1 MGSSQSKG
9 PQVAANR
16 GMHIGNAPSEG
27 VVPHINLAQKF
38 LWYPP
43 GITKTVS
50 QQISK
55 HLPTAAAFSG
65 GHFLGGHIRV
75 DNLPYTKFLPGYT
88 ESLSLTCDPG

>member
-9 PQVAANR
+9 PQVAAKR
-16 GMHIGNAPSEG
+16 GMHIGYAQSEG

-55 HLPTAAAFSG
+55 HPLQLPFQVDIFSEAI
-65 GHFLGGHIRV
+65 L
-75 DNLPYTKFLPGYT
+75 
-88 ESLSLTCDPG
+88 E